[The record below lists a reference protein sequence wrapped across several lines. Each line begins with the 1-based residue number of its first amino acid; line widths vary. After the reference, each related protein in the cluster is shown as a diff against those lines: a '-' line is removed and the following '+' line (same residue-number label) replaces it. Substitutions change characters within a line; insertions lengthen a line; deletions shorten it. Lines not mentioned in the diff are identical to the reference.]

1 MFARKS
7 RVGLSRRLDE
17 SNAGKPTSS
26 EDSCETNGPKLW
38 AAIGTGYP
46 SLSPREEDENAKLY
60 AIGNPYGHDF
70 FRLCS
75 SESYRCSAT
84 EWDNFNMKHARM
96 NRRIYDSAYAARL
109 LAGKTISTLG
119 GLATAIFG
127 AWIGGAV
134 PGAPNIMK
142 GCTGP
147 SEYVANGVYK
157 CGIAMM
163 QLSFYKEGN
172 EDDTYTY
179 QSCVFNIFD
188 EVGRFIKSGSR
199 FGTLTLGCT
208 DLWYCNATVEFV
220 LENSEWSNESST
232 WTLASTSG
240 VAYYDGGEGG
250 GYSGY
255 EWEVENYRV
264 PPGWSFHNGTW
275 TENEGNTSDYTSLS
289 GSRRVWSEVLS
300 DDMKQ
305 ACVFYDSH
313 CPLDRG
319 NDTYEMELHGCRT
332 DKMTNAFRN
341 LAVGPDLLL
350 AVLRGN
356 ETAKRSH
363 TQAAFDLLS
372 AIDDSDCNATS

>member
-1 MFARKS
+1 MRQPLGEACGPAFVFSTMGGLGSKMPRRSRGPSRWPWIVATVVTALLGGVIAAAVVLAKGDPSPSAPPSAPPSALPKGSLSMFARKS

-46 SLSPREEDENAKLY
+46 SLSPREEDENAKRY
-60 AIGNPYGHDF
+60 AIGNPYGRDF

-84 EWDNFNMKHARM
+84 EWDNFNIKHTRL

-119 GLATAIFG
+119 ELATAIFG

-147 SEYVANGVYK
+147 SEYVENGVYK

-163 QLSFYKEGN
+163 ELSFYKEGN
-172 EDDTYTY
+172 EDDPYTY

-188 EVGRFIKSGSR
+188 EVSRFIKSGSR

-240 VAYYDGGEGG
+240 VAYHDGGEGG
-250 GYSGY
+250 WYSGY
-255 EWEVENYRV
+255 EWEVVR
-264 PPGWSFHNGTW
+264 PPCTGDTPRRLGR
-275 TENEGNTSDYTSLS
+275 DVARALDKPP
-289 GSRRVWSEVLS
+289 SR
-300 DDMKQ
+300 
-305 ACVFYDSH
+305 A
-313 CPLDRG
+313 G
-319 NDTYEMELHGCRT
+319 EL
-332 DKMTNAFRN
+332 
-341 LAVGPDLLL
+341 
-350 AVLRGN
+350 
-356 ETAKRSH
+356 
-363 TQAAFDLLS
+363 QS
-372 AIDDSDCNATS
+372 APRLEFS